1 MSKRLISLFDKETT
15 MQIKPLSLIILL
27 VQSIFISAIAQSQPS
42 EPRMSK
48 TDYVGQYA
56 DQAIREMHASDVPAS
71 ITLAQGMLES
81 DYGNSP
87 LAKYANNHF
96 GIKCH
101 KGWEGPTFIQ
111 DDDEQNECFRKYY
124 EAYESYKDHSK
135 FLSTRDRYA
144 SLFDLKTTD
153 YKGWARGLKKAGYAT
168 NPKYADLLIRIIEE
182 NELYKYDKMVKLKD
196 TKILA
201 SVDKPDL
208 RQEAPQVL
216 SIRSVKVSTNN
227 IKYVLADNGDTPAT
241 IAKKNE
247 MGLWQILKYNDF
259 DKRQTIMQGDI
270 VYLQPKRNYATDE
283 FHIVGAGESLHSI
296 SQEHGVKMK
305 RLLKMNQ
312 LSPNYAPEVGEKI
325 LLRDAGRINEHLTGR

>member
-1 MSKRLISLFDKETT
+1 

-27 VQSIFISAIAQSQPS
+27 VQAIFISAVAQSQPS

-48 TDYVGQYA
+48 TDYISQYA
-56 DQAIREMHASDVPAS
+56 DQAIREMHASGVPAS
-71 ITLAQGMLES
+71 ITIAQGMLES
-81 DYGNSP
+81 DFGNSP

-111 DDDEQNECFRKYY
+111 DDDEKNECFRKYY
-124 EAYESYKDHSK
+124 EAYDSYKDHSE

-153 YKGWARGLKKAGYAT
+153 YKGWAKGLKKAGYAT

-182 NELYKYDKMVKLKD
+182 NELYKYDKVVKLKD
-196 TKILA
+196 VKVA
-201 SVDKPDL
+201 KSVDKPNL
-208 RQEAPQVL
+208 EQEVPQVL
-216 SIRSVKVSTNN
+216 SIRSVKVSDNN
-227 IKYVLADNGDTPAT
+227 IKYVLAEKGDTPAA
-241 IAKKNE
+241 IAQKND

-259 DKRQTIMQGDI
+259 DKRQTIMHGDI
-270 VYLQPKRNYATDE
+270 VYLQPKRNYATAE
-283 FHIVGAGESLHSI
+283 FHIVKPGESLHAI

-305 RLLKMNQ
+305 RLLKMNE
-312 LSPNYAPEVGEKI
+312 LSPNYTPKAGEKI
-325 LLRDAGRINEHLTGR
+325 RLRDLGRINEQLTGR